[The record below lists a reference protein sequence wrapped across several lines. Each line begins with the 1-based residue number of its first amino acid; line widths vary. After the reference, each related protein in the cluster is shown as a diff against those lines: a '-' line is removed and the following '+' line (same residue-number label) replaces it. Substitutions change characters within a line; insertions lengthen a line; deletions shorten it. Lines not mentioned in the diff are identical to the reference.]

1 MRRWVATT
9 RRTALLLQALRDEP
23 KHVLELDALRRL
35 LPSERQS
42 MAIERG

>member
-1 MRRWVATT
+1 MTRWVG
-9 RRTALLLQALRDEP
+9 RTAPRDES
-23 KHVLELDALRRL
+23 KHIAELDALRRL